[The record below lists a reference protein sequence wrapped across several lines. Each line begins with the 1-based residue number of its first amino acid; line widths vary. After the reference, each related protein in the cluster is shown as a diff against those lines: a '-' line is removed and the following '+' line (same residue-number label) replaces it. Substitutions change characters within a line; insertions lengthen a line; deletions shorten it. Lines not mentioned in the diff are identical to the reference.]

1 MRKITNLMDKA
12 EAALL
17 QEYEIKGK
25 KHQLV
30 KDKAIIEKSKVSAI
44 AGFGAVVINLDLLP
58 ALAVYENN
66 HPEIVKAL
74 GKVIEKDN
82 LFDQAKATA
91 RGTLTAQRLLKEE
104 VIDASV
110 ALKIMARTFKINDDE
125 NK

>member
-12 EAALL
+12 EKALNESGL
-17 QEYEIKGK
+17 EKKGEIK
-25 KHQLV
+25 
-30 KDKAIIEKSKVSAI
+30 KSKVSAI

-66 HPEIVKAL
+66 HPEIVQAL
-74 GKVIEKDN
+74 GKIVE
-82 LFDQAKATA
+82 AKESNFFGYCKNQITA
-91 RGTLTAQRLLKEE
+91 NNSTLSARRLLKER
-104 VIDASV
+104 VVDASV